1 MTTRVRAKF
10 TSGHIIPLERLDI
23 EEGAELSIDIDVQS
37 SVSDLE
43 RMKKTMS
50 AAGGWKGRRDPEE
63 LKRTLYE
70 ARLSGSRE
78 RPVL

>member
-10 TSGHIIPLERLDI
+10 TNGYIVPLERLDI
-23 EEGAELSIDIDVQS
+23 EEGAELSVDIDVES
-37 SVSDLE
+37 SDSDQK
-43 RMKKTMS
+43 RMEKTMS

-63 LKRTLYE
+63 LKRTLYQ

-78 RPVL
+78 RPIL